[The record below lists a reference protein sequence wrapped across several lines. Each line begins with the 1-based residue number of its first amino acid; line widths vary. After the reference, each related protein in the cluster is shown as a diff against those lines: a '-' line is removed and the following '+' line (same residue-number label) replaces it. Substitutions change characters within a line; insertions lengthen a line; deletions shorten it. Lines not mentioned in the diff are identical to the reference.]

1 MNKYEESLE
10 DIKYFID
17 KTKVYKKLQKYNL
30 TSTIDNLQELVDLTK
45 KENQS
50 NLLDRNI
57 PKKATKGENVHFGE
71 NSDVTFYNCPVCN
84 SHVGDDYGID
94 NYCGNCGQA
103 IGGIEE

>member
-1 MNKYEESLE
+1 MNKYEKSLE

-50 NLLDRNI
+50 NLLDKQI
-57 PKKATKGENVHFGE
+57 PKRPIIDDEDDEEWESA
-71 NSDVTFYNCPVCN
+71 YYCPVCN
-84 SHVGDDYGID
+84 WYVGEE
-94 NYCGNCGQA
+94 NEEQKYCINCGQR
-103 IGGIEE
+103 IDWSVCDE